1 MARRR
6 VKSGAGK
13 PKASPK
19 EVSRRDARIIAP
31 VTHEDLGLD
40 EEETWHKDQDRI
52 LLENDRVEEDSE
64 GEEEVFALKG
74 MPVDDEDEDEDDYE
88 DIDEED
94 EEEELP
100 VPPSKKAAKSK
111 STPKSAAAV
120 PAESESESESEE
132 EGWGTKRSAYYTAP
146 GDEVDSE
153 DEEARALETAEAKRL
168 QRKAREALEE
178 DDFGLGDVEDEVD
191 EVDVIMEETPAAM
204 EKQELPQDKEGLIR
218 HLEMRSPET
227 LALAR
232 EWGDIA
238 YRICEIKKLI
248 EGQPG
253 DTEPELL
260 GIMQAHYQVLLTYG
274 TTLAFYL
281 HLRATPSHAR
291 SAAPLSAH
299 PVLERLLQLKQ
310 FLHVMES
317 YNFAADDPLRTGEM
331 GSDEEEEEGMESLW
345 AVQKRLGLEDGE
357 LEALIREAQGQGD
370 EDGDDLELGPPPKV
384 NGKPKVK
391 AAAQTNGKEKKPMK
405 GKKKKGVTFDLVQP
419 EFVPSARKRSAAAMD
434 ADADAEDLAYGE
446 PTTLSAADAA
456 DKTARKRSLRFHTSR
471 IESGAARRDAARRS
485 REGGDED
492 IPYKARR
499 KEQEAQA
506 KARSEARLK
515 TQKQEGA
522 DLDEEEWG
530 ESDKKRAREVMSGG
544 GEEEDYEGLYE
555 AVERDRKRR
564 KVDKKEVY
572 EAERAAERYVP
583 TEDDGD
589 GPRSLTRAILT
600 NRGLTPKRS
609 KLARNPRVKKR
620 VKFEQAKKKLAS
632 QKAVYKGGQAALGGD
647 YTGEKSGISKR
658 LVKSVKL

>member
-1 MARRR
+1 MARRKVR
-6 VKSGAGK
+6 SSGPK
-13 PKASPK
+13 PKSAPK
-19 EVSRRDARIIAP
+19 ELSRRDARIRAP

-52 LLENDRVEEDSE
+52 LLENDRVEDDSE

-74 MPVDDEDEDEDDYE
+74 MRDEDEDDDEDDYE
-88 DIDEED
+88 DEDAEEVEED
-94 EEEELP
+94 EDLP
-100 VPPSKKAAKSK
+100 DVPPMKSAKSK
-111 STPKSAAAV
+111 SSSKAAAV
-120 PAESESESESEE
+120 PLPQSESESESEE
-132 EGWGTKRSAYYTAP
+132 EGWGTKRAAYYTAP

-168 QRKAREALEE
+168 QRKAREGLEE
-178 DDFGLGDVEDEVD
+178 DDFGLGEGEDEVE
-191 EVDVIMEETPAAM
+191 EVDVIMEEPTTAVAK
-204 EKQELPQDKEGLIR
+204 EELPKDKEGLRR
-218 HLEMRSPET
+218 HLELHSPET

-238 YRICEIKKLI
+238 YRVGEVKKLI
-248 EGQPG
+248 DGHPG
-253 DTEPELL
+253 DTEPVLI
-260 GIMQAHYQVLLTYG
+260 GIMQAHYQVLLTYA

-281 HLRATPSHAR
+281 HLRATPSHAQ
-291 SAAPLSAH
+291 SSSPLATH
-299 PVLERLLQLKQ
+299 PILERLLQLKQ

-317 YNFAADDPLRTGEM
+317 YNFAADDPLRTGEL
-331 GSDEEEEEGMESLW
+331 GSEEDEEDEGLGGLW
-345 AVQKRLGLEDGE
+345 EMQKRLGLEDGE
-357 LEALIREAQGQGD
+357 LEALIREAQGLKAAEAD
-370 EDGDDLELGPPPKV
+370 EEMMVAKV

-391 AAAQTNGKEKKPMK
+391 AATNGKEKKPAK

-419 EFVPSARKRSAAAMD
+419 EFVPTARKRSSAALD

-471 IESGAARRDAARRS
+471 IEGAAARRDAARRS

-499 KEQEAQA
+499 REQEAQA

-515 TQKQEGA
+515 QQKQPGA

-544 GEEEDYEGLYE
+544 GEEEDYEGLYQ
-555 AVERDRKRR
+555 AVERDKKRR
-564 KVDKKEVY
+564 KVEKKEAY
-572 EAERAAERYVP
+572 DTERSAERYVP
-583 TEDDGD
+583 SEEGPD

-600 NRGLTPKRS
+600 NRGLTPRRS

-620 VKFEQAKKKLAS
+620 VKFEQAKKKLSS
-632 QKAVYKGGQAALGGD
+632 QKAVFKGGQAALGGD
-647 YTGEKSGISKR
+647 YTGEKSGISKK